1 MHQVIAREMRLAR
14 EYSTRY
20 LRVIS
25 DNVAIAVGKERNFG

>member
-1 MHQVIAREMRLAR
+1 LDQVIAREMRLAR

-25 DNVAIAVGKERNFG
+25 DNVAITADEQNSG